1 MRIVHLLVV
10 TAVLLSAACQTVTVK
25 VPGTLDMR
33 SDGAG
38 APAAPGWKPLDAKMA
53 RTGFDAIIWGEGVTR
68 SGPHVTVK
76 DRRYWAL
83 RLVPIANESATEEIA
98 AAIGDN
104 GALKKVQIGDGYDLY
119 SLGIALGGSIITSF
133 VGLSW
138 IYAIVM
144 PPWNATFEG
153 DRISTGASS
162 PPDATLTP

>member
-10 TAVLLSAACQTVTVK
+10 TAVLLSAGCQTVTVK

-38 APAAPGWKPLDAKMA
+38 APAASGGKPLDAKMA
-53 RTGFDAIIWGEGVTR
+53 RTGFDAIIWGDGVSV

-98 AAIGDN
+98 AAVGDN
-104 GALKKVQIGDGYDLY
+104 GAVKKVKIGDGYDLY
-119 SLGIALGGSIITSF
+119 SFGIRYVGRLVTS
-133 VGLSW
+133 VVLLSW
-138 IYAIVM
+138 AYELFM
-144 PPWNATFEG
+144 PPWTATFEG

-162 PPDATLTP
+162 APDDTVF